1 VEVEYP
7 FGHPRRRGEGIPLL
21 IRKFRENLMT
31 RFAEEQTEEIVQ
43 LMNDRRKFEGM
54 TVNEFMELFVPQKR
68 GPKR

>member
-1 VEVEYP
+1 
-7 FGHPRRRGEGIPLL
+7 
-21 IRKFRENLMT
+21 MT